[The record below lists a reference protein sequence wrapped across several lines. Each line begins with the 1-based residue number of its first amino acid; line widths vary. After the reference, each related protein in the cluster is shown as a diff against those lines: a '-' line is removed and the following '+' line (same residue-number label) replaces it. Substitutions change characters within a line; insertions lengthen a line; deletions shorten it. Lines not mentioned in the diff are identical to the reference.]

1 MNTAKQQGAAL
12 IVSLMLLLML
22 TLIAITAANQSTLQ
36 LRISSNSQ
44 EQNTAFQ
51 AAESGLIKWTE
62 TYFQSPNYT
71 APVATF
77 APTVD
82 LTSGPATPVSST
94 GTRETFTIL
103 AVANPKTCSGQGMRP
118 GSIELYC
125 FEIQSTGKTCD
136 SSGNCS
142 ATAVHRQG
150 GQRRGAASL

>member
-1 MNTAKQQGAAL
+1 MKTANQHGAAL
-12 IVSLMLLLML
+12 IVSLLLLLML
-22 TLIAITAANQSTLQ
+22 TLIAITAANQSSLQ

-62 TYFQSPNYT
+62 TYFQSSKYT
-71 APVATF
+71 APDATF
-77 APTVD
+77 APSVD
-82 LTSGPATPVSST
+82 RTAGPSTRVSST
-94 GTRETFTIL
+94 STRETFTIL
-103 AVANPKTCSGQGMRP
+103 AFSNPKTCSGQGMRP

-125 FEIQSTGKTCD
+125 FEIQSTGQACD
-136 SSGNCS
+136 DAGNCS